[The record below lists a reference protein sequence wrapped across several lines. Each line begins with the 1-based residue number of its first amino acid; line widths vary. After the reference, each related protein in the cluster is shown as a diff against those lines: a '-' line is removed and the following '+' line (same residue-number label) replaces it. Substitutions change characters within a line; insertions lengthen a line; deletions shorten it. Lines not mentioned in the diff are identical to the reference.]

1 MKHHLSMA
9 CLIGAITILGS
20 ACAPQD
26 LTPYNPDNNANN
38 VNNTNNINM
47 ETDFEK
53 VTKVLAKN
61 CGTQGCHDQN
71 SAFPPKIGGGLDATP
86 EQMKVALDGISS
98 NGGKPLIVA
107 EDAEQSLLYLR
118 ISNKQPPV
126 MPPTGAMPDE
136 DVNLVKDWINAGAKY
151 DVSSNPPVDMGN
163 NDMSGDMSND
173 MGSNDM
179 GADMPPSDMAQSATF
194 DDIVPLIRQC
204 GSCHNGGFAHLPK
217 IEGGVNATR
226 AQVKT
231 ALEDVMS
238 AQDPTFSL
246 VDMIYFRI
254 EGETKGSRMPKDA
267 SPWPQGDIDKYKAWL
282 DAGANYQ

>member
-26 LTPYNPDNNANN
+26 LTPYNPDNNGNN
-38 VNNTNNINM
+38 GTNNINM
-47 ETDFEK
+47 ETDFQK

-61 CGTQGCHDQN
+61 CGAQGCHDQN
-71 SAFPPKIGGGLDATP
+71 SAFPPKIAGGVDATP
-86 EQMKVALDGISS
+86 EQMKIALDGISS

-118 ISNKQPPV
+118 ISNKQMPV
-126 MPPTGAMPDE
+126 MPPAGAMPDE

-151 DVSSNPPVDMGN
+151 ELSSNPPADMGTDMIDMGGGDMA
-163 NDMSGDMSND
+163 DMSD
-173 MGSNDM
+173 
-179 GADMPPSDMAQSATF
+179 DMPASDMAQVTNF
-194 DDIVPLIRQC
+194 DAVVPLIRQC

-238 AQDPTFSL
+238 VQDASLSL
-246 VDMIYFRI
+246 VNMIYLRI
-254 EGETKGSRMPKDA
+254 EGETKGARMPKNA
-267 SPWPQGDIDKYKAWL
+267 SPWPQSDIDTYKAWL